1 MASFECKVLTPQG
14 QTVTLNMKEKDK
26 ISCLKRLKE
35 NGMTPIEVTKKF
47 DPFGFVKDKQK
58 KLL

>member
-26 ISCLKRLKE
+26 IV
-35 NGMTPIEVTKKF
+35 GVDVYI
-47 DPFGFVKDKQK
+47 DP
-58 KLL
+58 